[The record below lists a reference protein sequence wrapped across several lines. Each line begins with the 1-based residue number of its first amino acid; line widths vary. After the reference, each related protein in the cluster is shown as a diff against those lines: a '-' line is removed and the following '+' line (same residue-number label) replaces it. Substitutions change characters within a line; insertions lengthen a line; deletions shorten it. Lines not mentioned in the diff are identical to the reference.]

1 MKLYLIIFFIIF
13 NSVLIKSNE
22 FYLDAISFK
31 SNNLD
36 SIGKCDVFIVIPFEF
51 LKFEKEQEI
60 FYSSSNLN
68 ITILDES
75 ENIIKEYK
83 QQIILKAESYF
94 QAQGGDGKFKIINQ
108 SFSLKSGNY
117 IVTATLQDNLSNSF
131 IKKKRNINILDFE
144 QFPFSLSGLMILSSI
159 EENNGKYKI
168 TPFLDDNLAQIK
180 NGFFAFFEIYRHSSE
195 SQDYKFFYQLVKD
208 NSDEVITGKLIQTN
222 LSKEKQQFYLYIKPE
237 KFLIGKYTLKV
248 IAVESNINDSIP
260 EKKDY
265 LALSQRVVNF
275 TPTLLSNLLENIDDS
290 INKLRYVANTTESS
304 KLKELTT
311 TEEKVTAFLDFWKNL
326 DPSPNTDKNE
336 ALDEY
341 YKRIEYANK
350 NYKGYSDGWLTD
362 KGQVFIIYGQ
372 PNSISSSNSSYQS
385 RVTYEKW
392 VYSNNR
398 EFIFED
404 KSGLGDY
411 RLIRPFSISDK
422 YKFK

>member
-1 MKLYLIIFFIIF
+1 MKFFLIILLITF
-13 NSVLIKSNE
+13 NSVLVKSNE

-36 SIGKCDVFIVIPFEF
+36 SIGKCDVFIVIPYEF
-51 LKFEKEQEI
+51 LIFEKEQDI
-60 FYSSSNLN
+60 FYSTSNLN
-68 ITILDES
+68 ISILDES
-75 ENIIKEYK
+75 ENVVKEFK
-83 QQIILKAESYF
+83 QQINLKAENYF
-94 QAQGGDGKFKIINQ
+94 QAQGGDGKFKIINH

-117 IVTATLQDNLSNSF
+117 VVSATLQDNLSNN
-131 IKKKRNINILDFE
+131 ILKKKRNINILEFE
-144 QFPFSLSGLMILSSI
+144 QFPFSLSGLMVLSSI

-180 NGFFAFFEIYRHSSE
+180 NGFFAFFEVYRHNSE
-195 SQDYKFFYQLVKD
+195 SKDYKFFYQLAKEK
-208 NSDEVITGKLIQTN
+208 SDEIITGDLIQTN
-222 LSKEKQQFYLYIKPE
+222 LSKEKQQFYLYVKPE

-248 IAVESNINDSIP
+248 IAVDNNVINSIP

-275 TPTLLSNLLENIDDS
+275 TPTLLSNLLENIDES
-290 INKLRYVANTTESS
+290 INKLRYVANTTELS
-304 KLKELTT
+304 KLKELST
-311 TEEKVTAFLDFWKNL
+311 TEEKITAFLDFWKNL
-326 DPSPNTDKNE
+326 DPSTNTDKNE

-341 YKRIEYANK
+341 YKRIDYANK
-350 NYKGYSDGWLTD
+350 NFKAYSDGWLTD
-362 KGQVFIIYGQ
+362 KGQVFVIYGQ
-372 PNSISSSNSSYQS
+372 PSSISSSNSTYES
-385 RVTYEKW
+385 RITYEKW

-404 KSGLGDY
+404 KSGLGDF

>member
-1 MKLYLIIFFIIF
+1 MKFFLIILLITF
-13 NSVLIKSNE
+13 NSVLVKSNE

-36 SIGKCDVFIVIPFEF
+36 SIGKCDVFIVIPYEF
-51 LKFEKEQEI
+51 LKFEKEQDI
-60 FYSSSNLN
+60 FYSTSNLN
-68 ITILDES
+68 ISILDES
-75 ENIIKEYK
+75 ENVVKEFK
-83 QQIILKAESYF
+83 QQINLKAENYF
-94 QAQGGDGKFKIINQ
+94 QAQGGDGKFKIINH

-117 IVTATLQDNLSNSF
+117 VVSATLQDNLSNN
-131 IKKKRNINILDFE
+131 ILKKKRNINILEFE
-144 QFPFSLSGLMILSSI
+144 QFPFSLSGLMVLSSI

-180 NGFFAFFEIYRHSSE
+180 NGFFAFFEVYRHNSE
-195 SQDYKFFYQLVKD
+195 SKDYKFFYQLAKEK
-208 NSDEVITGKLIQTN
+208 SDEIITGDLIQTN
-222 LSKEKQQFYLYIKPE
+222 LSKEKQQFYLYVKPE

-248 IAVESNINDSIP
+248 IAVDNNVINSIP

-275 TPTLLSNLLENIDDS
+275 TPTLLSNLLENIDES
-290 INKLRYVANTTESS
+290 INKLRYVANTTELS
-304 KLKELTT
+304 KLKELST
-311 TEEKVTAFLDFWKNL
+311 TEEKITAFLDFWKNL
-326 DPSPNTDKNE
+326 DPSTNTDKNE

-341 YKRIEYANK
+341 YKRIDYANK
-350 NYKGYSDGWLTD
+350 NFKAYSDGWLTD
-362 KGQVFIIYGQ
+362 KGQVFVIYGQ
-372 PNSISSSNSSYQS
+372 PSSISSSNSTYES
-385 RVTYEKW
+385 RITYEKW

-404 KSGLGDY
+404 KSGLGDF